1 VVEVNDLFQDG
12 VELVL
17 NFLIGN
23 SEDAV
28 TESLKVSV
36 SIEVMSDLHLLFMD
50 RTVELNDE
58 P

>member
-1 VVEVNDLFQDG
+1 MVEVNDLFQDG